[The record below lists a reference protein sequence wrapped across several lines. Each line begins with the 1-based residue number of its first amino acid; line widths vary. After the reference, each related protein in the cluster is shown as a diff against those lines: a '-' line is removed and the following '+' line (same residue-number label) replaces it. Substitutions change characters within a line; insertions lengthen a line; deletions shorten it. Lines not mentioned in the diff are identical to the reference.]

1 MRALGYQDNLWRL
14 SRSRVPK
21 NVAALAELLRNKEM
35 NEPLVSVVMV
45 VSNVERFLAEA
56 IESILGQ
63 TFRDFEFII
72 VDFGSTDKSRAIASS
87 FAAKD
92 ARIKLHEIPT
102 CSLPEAR
109 NAASFLAQGRY
120 IAVMDADDV
129 ASPDRLMSE
138 VEFMEKRPEVGV
150 LGGATEWIDA
160 NGKTLHVHSFPTQD
174 CELRS
179 ALTTGCPFWHAT
191 VLMRKEAF
199 DLAGGYR
206 PVFLQAEDYDL
217 WLRIVEH
224 YHCANLKQ
232 VVLKYRIHPY
242 QVSIRRQRQQ
252 ALCVLAAQSS
262 ASARKNGTYDPL
274 NSMSEITPAALAA
287 LGVTEATQQRVLA
300 AECLRWVQHMC
311 MAAETS
317 TALEAAIEMLQY
329 DWKFADSW
337 RIADLNLIIA
347 RLYWERRQFGRSVLA
362 LGRAVATRPVIVGR
376 PLKAL
381 LGRFR
386 GDEHRRRRGG
396 VVSSGRAMSVDP
408 QKGRIGS

>member
-1 MRALGYQDNLWRL
+1 M
-14 SRSRVPK
+14 K
-21 NVAALAELLRNKEM
+21 
-35 NEPLVSVVMV
+35 EPLVSVVMV
-45 VSNVERFLAEA
+45 VCNVERFLAEA

-72 VDFGSTDKSRAIASS
+72 VDFGSTDKSRTIASS

-92 ARIKLHEIPT
+92 ARIKLHQIPT

-129 ASPDRLMSE
+129 AFPDRLMFE
-138 VEFMEKRPEVGV
+138 IEFMEKRPDVGV

-160 NGKTLHVHSFPTQD
+160 NGRTLHVHSFPTED
-174 CELRS
+174 GELRS
-179 ALTTGCPFWHAT
+179 ALIIGCPFWHAT
-191 VLMRKEAF
+191 VLIRKEAF
-199 DLAGGYR
+199 DLSGGYR

-262 ASARKNGTYDPL
+262 ASARKNGIYDPL
-274 NSMSEITPAALAA
+274 NSVSEITSATLDA
-287 LGVTEATQQRVLA
+287 LGVTAATQQRVLA
-300 AECLRWVQHMC
+300 EGCLRWVRHMR
-311 MAAETS
+311 MAGETS
-317 TALEAAIEMLQY
+317 TALEAAIGMLQY
-329 DWKFADSW
+329 DWEFADSW
-337 RIADLNLIIA
+337 RIADLNIIIA
-347 RLYWERRQFGRSVLA
+347 RLYWERRQFVRSVLA

-376 PLKAL
+376 PLKAI
-381 LGRFR
+381 LGRLR
-386 GDEHRRRRGG
+386 GSEHLRGRAA
-396 VVSSGRAMSVDP
+396 VVSGAS
-408 QKGRIGS
+408 RIGERAGGKGQELEQPK

>member
-1 MRALGYQDNLWRL
+1 
-14 SRSRVPK
+14 
-21 NVAALAELLRNKEM
+21 M

-45 VSNVERFLAEA
+45 VCNVERFLAEA
-56 IESILGQ
+56 IESILRQ

-72 VDFGSTDKSRAIASS
+72 FDFGSTDRSKTIASN

-92 ARIKLHEIPT
+92 GRVKLHEIPT

-129 ASPDRLMSE
+129 AAPERLMSE
-138 VEFMEKRPEVGV
+138 VEFMEKHPEVGV

-160 NGKTLHVHSFPTQD
+160 NGKSLHLHSFPTED
-174 CELRS
+174 RELRS
-179 ALTTGCPFWHAT
+179 ALTKGCPFWHAT
-191 VLMRKEAF
+191 VLIRKEAF
-199 DLAGGYR
+199 DLSGGYR

-217 WLRIVEH
+217 WLRIAEH
-224 YHCANLKQ
+224 YDCANLKQ

-242 QVSIRRQRQQ
+242 QVSMRRQRQQ

-262 ASARKNGTYDPL
+262 ASARKNGIYDPL
-274 NSMSEITPAALAA
+274 NSMGEITPATVDA

-311 MAAETS
+311 MAGETS

-329 DWKFADSW
+329 DWEFADSW
-337 RIADLNLIIA
+337 RIADLHLIIA
-347 RLYWERRQFGRSVLA
+347 RLYWERRQVLRSVLA
-362 LGRAVATRPVIVGR
+362 LGRAVATRPIIVGR
-376 PLKAL
+376 PLKEL
-381 LGRFR
+381 LGRLR
-386 GDEHRRRRGG
+386 GDDRPRQTAVAAPQER
-396 VVSSGRAMSVDP
+396 VISGDAQEERV
-408 QKGRIGS
+408 GS